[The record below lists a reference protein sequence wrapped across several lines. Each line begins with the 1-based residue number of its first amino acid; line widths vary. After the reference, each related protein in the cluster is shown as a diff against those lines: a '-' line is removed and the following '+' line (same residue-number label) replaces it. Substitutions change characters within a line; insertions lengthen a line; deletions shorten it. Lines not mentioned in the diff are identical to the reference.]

1 MHGHIPYRGEV
12 WPTYPEPRRQIR
24 NLRGEKQHYVFTT
37 AVLFIFSFMVL
48 GAGVVDFLHEHS
60 GTALF
65 IFIVVFSILI
75 TFSLSA
81 LDGMRSI
88 DKFRPGYDIDVS
100 EQPEIME
107 HAHHHDHDIHPMHPL
122 SE

>member
-1 MHGHIPYRGEV
+1 MRGHIPYRGEV
-12 WPTYPEPRRQIR
+12 WPNYPEPRRQIR
-24 NLRGEKQHYVFTT
+24 NLRGEKKHNVFTA
-37 AVLFIFSFMVL
+37 AVLFIFSFIVL
-48 GAGVVDFLHEHS
+48 GAGVMDFLHEHS

-88 DKFRPGYDIDVS
+88 NKFRPGYDINIS
-100 EQPEIME
+100 EQLDIVEQ
-107 HAHHHDHDIHPMHPL
+107 AHHHDHDIHPMHPL

>member
-1 MHGHIPYRGEV
+1 
-12 WPTYPEPRRQIR
+12 
-24 NLRGEKQHYVFTT
+24 
-37 AVLFIFSFMVL
+37 MVL
-48 GAGVVDFLHEHS
+48 GAGIVDFLHEHS

-65 IFIVVFSILI
+65 IFVLVFVILI

-88 DKFRPGYDIDVS
+88 NKFRPGYDINIS
-100 EQPEIME
+100 EQLDIVEQ
-107 HAHHHDHDIHPMHPL
+107 AHHHDHDIHPMHPL

>member
-1 MHGHIPYRGEV
+1 
-12 WPTYPEPRRQIR
+12 
-24 NLRGEKQHYVFTT
+24 
-37 AVLFIFSFMVL
+37 MVL

-65 IFIVVFSILI
+65 IFIVVFAILI